1 MCIRDSNGT
10 KWHLGGLYVYNL
22 APMSNP
28 HFKEMCP
35 RCYSM
40 IERGVL
46 EPGKLVTHTAYFEDL
61 EAMDTMFQRAC
72 EDVYKRQRRGRP
84 RDPGHRVRHRRG
96 LCGVQIRCV

>member
-1 MCIRDSNGT
+1 MTKKAGKLTIGSFHRSDVTFNGT

-72 EDVYKRQRRGRP
+72 DKGDNYMKGAILFYK
-84 RDPGHRVRHRRG
+84 
-96 LCGVQIRCV
+96 